1 MNEDR
6 LKVLEMIQEGKISA
20 KEGMDLLQAL
30 ENAPESETGSRSK
43 RDRHSLRIRV
53 KGDKTNVNVNVPL
66 ALIRAT
72 SKFMTF
78 GMSFVPESAREEM
91 SKRGVDLSQIDFA
104 EILELID
111 QGLVTEKLVEVDV
124 DDEKEGRMKVDIYV
138 D

>member
-1 MNEDR
+1 MSEDKI
-6 LKVLEMIQEGKISA
+6 KVLEMIQEGKISA
-20 KEGMDLLQAL
+20 KEGMELLQAL
-30 ENAPESETGSRSK
+30 ENVSQTGISSHSEGK
-43 RDRHSLRIRV
+43 HSLRIRV

-91 SKRGVDLSQIDFA
+91 AKRGVDLSQIDLT
-104 EILELID
+104 ELVDLID
-111 QGLVTEKLVEVDV
+111 LGLVEEKLVEVDV
-124 DDEKEGRMKVDIYV
+124 EDEKEGRMKVDIYV

>member
-1 MNEDR
+1 MNEDKI
-6 LKVLEMIQEGKISA
+6 KVLEMIQEGKISA
-20 KEGMDLLQAL
+20 KEGMELLQAL
-30 ENAPESETGSRSK
+30 ENVTQTGISSHSEGK
-43 RDRHSLRIRV
+43 RSLRIRV

-91 SKRGVDLSQIDFA
+91 AKRGVDLSQIDLT
-104 EILELID
+104 ELVDLID
-111 QGLVTEKLVEVDV
+111 QGLVEEKLVEVDV
-124 DDEKEGRMKVDIYV
+124 EDEKDGRMKVDIYV

>member
-1 MNEDR
+1 MSEDK

-20 KEGMDLLQAL
+20 KEGMELLQAL
-30 ENAPESETGSRSK
+30 ENVSQTGISSHSGGK
-43 RDRHSLRIRV
+43 RSLRIRV

-91 SKRGVDLSQIDFA
+91 AKRGVDLSQIDLT
-104 EILELID
+104 ELVDLID
-111 QGLVTEKLVEVDV
+111 QGLVEEKLVEVDV
-124 DDEKEGRMKVDIYV
+124 EDEKEGRMKVDIYV